1 MVSIAPML
9 WFDDNLKEAID
20 FYTSVFPDSKVHG
33 LNRKPDGSLFFADFE
48 LNGFLVKGLNGGP
61 HDQAQFNDGISF
73 VVECDGQD
81 EVDRYWDAFLAGGG
95 QEVQCGWLNDPFGV
109 RWQIV
114 PKQFLE
120 MMANGTPEQ
129 HERLM
134 AVLMP
139 MKKLDVAAFEAAYK
153 G

>member
-1 MVSIAPML
+1 MTAIAPML
-9 WFDDNLKEAID
+9 WFDDNLEEAIE

-33 LNRKPDGSLFFADFE
+33 MNRKPDGSLFVADFE
-48 LNGFLVKGLNGGP
+48 VAGLLLKGLNGGP
-61 HDQAQFNDGISF
+61 HDPFNDAVSL

-81 EVDRYWDAFLAGGG
+81 EVDRYWEALLAGGG
-95 QEVQCGWLNDPFGV
+95 QEVQCGWLHDRFGL

-120 MMANGTPEQ
+120 MMATGTPEQ
-129 HERLM
+129 QERLM

-139 MKKLDVAAFEAAYK
+139 MKKLDVAAFEAAFN

>member
-1 MVSIAPML
+1 MSPIAPML
-9 WFDDNLKEAID
+9 WFDDNLEEAID

-33 LNRKPDGSLFFADFE
+33 MTRKPDGSLLVADFE
-48 LNGFLVKGLNGGP
+48 LNGFPMKGLNGGP
-61 HDQAQFNDGISF
+61 HTTFNDAVSF
-73 VVECDGQD
+73 VVECEGQD
-81 EVDRYWDAFLAGGG
+81 EVDRYWDALLAGGG
-95 QEVQCGWLNDPFGV
+95 AEVQCGWLTDRFGL

-114 PKQFLE
+114 PRQFFEL
-120 MMANGTPEQ
+120 MSKATPEQ

-139 MKKLDVAAFEAAYK
+139 MKKLDVAAFETAFN

>member
-1 MVSIAPML
+1 MTAIAPML
-9 WFDDNLKEAID
+9 WFDDDLEEALD
-20 FYTSVFPDSKVHG
+20 LYTSVFPDSKVHA
-33 LNRKPDGSLFFADFE
+33 LNRKPDGSLFTADFE
-48 LNGFLVKGLNGGP
+48 LAGFPVKGLNGGP
-61 HDQAQFNDGISF
+61 HHEFNDAVSF
-73 VVECDGQD
+73 MVECDGQD
-81 EVDRYWDAFLAGGG
+81 EVDRYWDALLAGGG
-95 QEVQCGWLNDPFGV
+95 QEVQCGWLTDRFGL

-120 MMANGTPEQ
+120 MMADATPEQ

-134 AVLMP
+134 AALMP

>member
-9 WFDDNLKEAID
+9 WFDDNLEEAID

-33 LNRKPDGSLFFADFE
+33 LTRKPDGSLFVADFE
-48 LNGFLVKGLNGGP
+48 LNGFPVKGLNGGP

-81 EVDRYWDAFLAGGG
+81 EVDRYWEALLAGGG
-95 QEVQCGWLNDPFGV
+95 QEVQCGWLTDRFGLV
-109 RWQIV
+109 WQVV
-114 PKQFLE
+114 PKQLLE
-120 MMANGTPEQ
+120 MLSSATPEQ

-134 AVLMP
+134 AAIMP
-139 MKKLDVAAFEAAYK
+139 MKKLDVAAFEAAFN